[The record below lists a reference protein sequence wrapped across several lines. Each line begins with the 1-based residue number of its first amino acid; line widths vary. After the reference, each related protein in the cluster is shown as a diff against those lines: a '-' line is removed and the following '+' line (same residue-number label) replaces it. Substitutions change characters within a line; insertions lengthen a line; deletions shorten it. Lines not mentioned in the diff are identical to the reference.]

1 MPKKIIIPAII
12 CLSLLTATVASLRY
26 LYPAQHEENLS
37 ADLNTSLVTSVTAQ
51 DAATESPN
59 SENKAEEQEL
69 IPTETHRKITKNV
82 VRKTFHD
89 HYKKRKLDSELSKIS
104 YDRYLEMLD
113 SNKQYFLNSDIQEF
127 SALSGKY
134 ISALTT
140 GKPDLAFDMFRRYQ
154 ERARDRLQ
162 YALELLETQ
171 PDLNSEETYVF
182 DREDA
187 AWPATQEEWDKIW
200 YQRIKND
207 VINQFLADK
216 DWEKSQKTLKSRYK
230 TALRQVD
237 QQRPNDVF
245 QLFLNAYIDSLDP
258 HSGYFNPRNEDER
271 DIQASLTY
279 SGIGATLTITDEYVT
294 ITNIIPGGPAE
305 QTELVKVDDHIIGVG
320 QSSDKIEEVF
330 GWRLDDVVDLIR
342 GPKESKVFL
351 RLIREVAGTGENEIE
366 IELTRN
372 QITLEAQ
379 AAKKELIETQREGKP
394 VKIGLITI
402 PSFYQDYEAR
412 RKRDPNYKSLTR
424 DVYNLIKELEQE
436 NIEGL
441 VIDLR
446 NNGGGNLEEAVTLT
460 GLFFDEGPV
469 TLFRDSRDRI
479 SVYDDPNTITDVAYT
494 GPLTVLVNRYSASAS
509 EIFAA
514 AIQDYERGVVLGQ
527 TTFGK
532 GTVQNQIPLDN
543 KLFKSD
549 ERFGKLSLT
558 IGKFYRINGGSTQH
572 RGVIPDIK
580 LPSYIDEEE
589 YGESSEDSALA
600 WDNIKESY
608 FEKTKDTSPELISML
623 SNLQNQRASND
634 ADMQFLQNDI
644 TARKILRDR
653 KSLSLNLETRRA
665 ERKFNEQ
672 QSLQR
677 ENDRRK
683 AQGQDV
689 LTDFKAYEDAETLD
703 IQLNQAK
710 EITADLIRNSTVK
723 ATRQVENLSNVEKDN
738 TSISK

>member
-1 MPKKIIIPAII
+1 MLIA
-12 CLSLLTATVASLRY
+12 LSLITAGVVIVNQQNQDSHQEILT
-26 LYPAQHEENLS
+26 
-37 ADLNTSLVTSVTAQ
+37 ADLNSALVTSEIDKDSDKVSQSAPEAKTA
-51 DAATESPN
+51 
-59 SENKAEEQEL
+59 L
-69 IPTETHRKITKNV
+69 VPTATHRKITRNV
-82 VRKTFHD
+82 VKKTLRD
-89 HYKKRKLDSELSKIS
+89 HYKKRNLDNELSKVS
-104 YDRYLEMLD
+104 YERFLTMLD
-113 SNKQYFLNSDIQEF
+113 SNKQYFLQSDIQEF
-127 SALSGKY
+127 SAY
-134 ISALTT
+134 ETQYVSALTS
-140 GKPDLAFDMFRRYQ
+140 GKPDLAFDMFKRYQ
-154 ERARDRLQ
+154 ERARNRLQ
-162 YALELLETQ
+162 FALDMLDTQ
-171 PDLNSEETYVF
+171 PDLSSDEAYLF
-182 DREDA
+182 DRENA
-187 AWPATQEEWDKIW
+187 AWPADQEEWDTLW
-200 YQRIKND
+200 EQRIKND

-216 DWEKSQKTLKSRYK
+216 DWEKSQKSLKGRYK

-245 QLFLNAYIDSLDP
+245 QLFLNAYIDTLDP

-271 DIQASLTY
+271 NIQSSLTY

-305 QTELVKVDDHIIGVG
+305 ETELVKVDDHIIGVG
-320 QSSDKIEEVF
+320 QSADEIEEVF

-351 RLIREVAGTGENEIE
+351 RLIRKVAGSGESEIE

-379 AAKKELIETQREGKP
+379 AAQKELIELERDGEK

-412 RKRDPNYKSLTR
+412 RNRDDNYKSLTR
-424 DVYNLIKELEQE
+424 DVYNHIQELKTE
-436 NIEGL
+436 NIQGL

-446 NNGGGNLEEAVTLT
+446 NNGGGNLDEAVTLT
-460 GLFFDEGPV
+460 GLFINEGPV
-469 TLFRDSRDRI
+469 TLFRDSRNGV
-479 SVYDDPNTITDVAYT
+479 SVYDDPNSLTDIAYT

-514 AIQDYERGVVLGQ
+514 AIQDYERGVVVGQ

-543 KLFKSD
+543 KIFKND

-558 IGKFYRINGGSTQH
+558 IGKFYRVNGGSTQH

-600 WDNIKESY
+600 WDQIKESY
-608 FEKTKDTSPELISML
+608 FEKTKDISAALISKL
-623 SNLQNQRASND
+623 STLQIQRAESNP
-634 ADMQFLQNDI
+634 DMQFLQNDI
-644 TARKILRDR
+644 AARKILRDT
-653 KSLSLNLETRRA
+653 KSLSLNLETRRS

-683 AQGQDV
+683 ALG
-689 LTDFKAYEDAETLD
+689 LEALIDFKSYEDAEPID
-703 IQLNQAK
+703 IQLEQAK
-710 EITADLIRNSTVK
+710 EIAADLSTL
-723 ATRQVENLSNVEKDN
+723 APTSPTARQAKTLGNDELENTL
-738 TSISK
+738 

>member
-1 MPKKIIIPAII
+1 MLIAI
-12 CLSLLTATVASLRY
+12 SLLTASVVIVNQQNQDPHQETLT
-26 LYPAQHEENLS
+26 
-37 ADLNTSLVTSVTAQ
+37 ADLNSALVAREIDKDKVSESAPEAVT
-51 DAATESPN
+51 
-59 SENKAEEQEL
+59 EL
-69 IPTETHRKITKNV
+69 VPTATHRKITRNV
-82 VRKTFHD
+82 VKKTLRD
-89 HYKKRKLDSELSKIS
+89 HYKKRNLDNELSKVS
-104 YDRYLEMLD
+104 YERYLTMLD
-113 SNKQYFLNSDIQEF
+113 SNKQYFLQSDIQEF
-127 SALSGKY
+127 SAY
-134 ISALTT
+134 QNQYVSALTS
-140 GKPDLAFDMFRRYQ
+140 GKPDLAFDMFKRYQ
-154 ERARDRLQ
+154 ERARNRLQ
-162 YALELLETQ
+162 FAIDMLDTQ
-171 PDLNSEETYVF
+171 PDLSTDEAYVF
-182 DREDA
+182 DRENA
-187 AWPATQEEWDKIW
+187 TWPADQLEWDTLW
-200 YQRIKND
+200 QQRIKND

-216 DWEKSQKTLKSRYK
+216 DWEKSQKSLKGRYR

-271 DIQASLTY
+271 NIQSSLTY

-305 QTELVKVDDHIIGVG
+305 KTELVKVDDHIIGVG
-320 QSSDKIEEVF
+320 QSADDIEEVF

-351 RLIREVAGTGENEIE
+351 RLIREVAGSGESEIE

-379 AAKKELIETQREGKP
+379 AAQKELIELERDGEK

-412 RKRDPNYKSLTR
+412 RNRDDNYKSLTR
-424 DVYNLIKELEQE
+424 DVYNHIQELKTE
-436 NIEGL
+436 NIQGL

-446 NNGGGNLEEAVTLT
+446 NNGGGNLDEAVTLT
-460 GLFFDEGPV
+460 GLFINEGPV
-469 TLFRDSRDRI
+469 TLFRDSRNSV
-479 SVYDDPNTITDVAYT
+479 SVYDDPNLLTDIAYT
-494 GPLTVLVNRYSASAS
+494 GPLTILVNRYSASAS

-514 AIQDYERGVVLGQ
+514 AIQDYERGVVVGQ

-543 KLFKSD
+543 KIFKND

-558 IGKFYRINGGSTQH
+558 IGKFYRVNGGSTQH
-572 RGVIPDIK
+572 RGVIPDIE

-600 WDNIKESY
+600 WDQIKESY
-608 FEKTKDTSPELISML
+608 FEKTKDISVGLISKL
-623 SNLQNQRASND
+623 STLQIQRTETNP
-634 ADMQFLQNDI
+634 DMQFLQNDI
-644 TARKILRDR
+644 AARKILRDT
-653 KSLSLNLETRRA
+653 KSLSLNLETRRS

-683 AQGQDV
+683 ALG
-689 LTDFKAYEDAETLD
+689 LEALIDFKSYEDAEPID
-703 IQLNQAK
+703 IQLEQAK
-710 EITADLIRNSTVK
+710 EIAADLFTLAPTSPTARQAKTVGSAELENS
-723 ATRQVENLSNVEKDN
+723 L
-738 TSISK
+738 

>member
-1 MPKKIIIPAII
+1 MLIA
-12 CLSLLTATVASLRY
+12 LSLITAGVVIVNQQNQDSHQEILT
-26 LYPAQHEENLS
+26 
-37 ADLNTSLVTSVTAQ
+37 ADLNSALVTSEIDKDSDKVSQSAPKAKTA
-51 DAATESPN
+51 
-59 SENKAEEQEL
+59 L
-69 IPTETHRKITKNV
+69 VPTATHRKITRNV
-82 VRKTFHD
+82 VKKTLRD
-89 HYKKRKLDSELSKIS
+89 HYKKRNLDNELSKVS
-104 YDRYLEMLD
+104 YERFLTMLD
-113 SNKQYFLNSDIQEF
+113 SNKQYFLQSDIQEF
-127 SALSGKY
+127 SAY
-134 ISALTT
+134 ETQYVSALTS
-140 GKPDLAFDMFRRYQ
+140 GKPDLAFDMFKRYQ
-154 ERARDRLQ
+154 ERARNRLQ
-162 YALELLETQ
+162 FALDMLDTQ
-171 PDLNSEETYVF
+171 PDLSSDEAYLF
-182 DREDA
+182 DRENA
-187 AWPATQEEWDKIW
+187 AWPADQEEWDTLW
-200 YQRIKND
+200 EQRIKND

-216 DWEKSQKTLKSRYK
+216 DWEKSQKSLKGRYK

-245 QLFLNAYIDSLDP
+245 QLFLNAYIDTLDP

-271 DIQASLTY
+271 NIQSSLTY

-305 QTELVKVDDHIIGVG
+305 ETELVKVDDHIIGVG
-320 QSSDKIEEVF
+320 QSADEIEEVF

-351 RLIREVAGTGENEIE
+351 RLIRKVAGSGESEIE

-379 AAKKELIETQREGKP
+379 AAQKELIELERDGEK

-412 RKRDPNYKSLTR
+412 RNRDDNYKSLTR
-424 DVYNLIKELEQE
+424 DVYNHIQELKTE
-436 NIEGL
+436 NIQGL

-446 NNGGGNLEEAVTLT
+446 NNGGGNLDEAVTLT
-460 GLFFDEGPV
+460 GLFINEGPV
-469 TLFRDSRDRI
+469 TLFRDSRNGV
-479 SVYDDPNTITDVAYT
+479 SVYDDPNSLTDIAYT

-514 AIQDYERGVVLGQ
+514 AIQDYERGVVVGQ

-543 KLFKSD
+543 KIFKND

-558 IGKFYRINGGSTQH
+558 IGKFYRVNGGSTQH

-600 WDNIKESY
+600 WDQIKESY
-608 FEKTKDTSPELISML
+608 FEKTKDISAALISKL
-623 SNLQNQRASND
+623 SSLQIQRAESNP
-634 ADMQFLQNDI
+634 DMQFLQNDI
-644 TARKILRDR
+644 AARKILRDT
-653 KSLSLNLETRRA
+653 KSLSLNLETRRS

-683 AQGQDV
+683 ALG
-689 LTDFKAYEDAETLD
+689 LETLIDFKSYEDAEPID
-703 IQLNQAK
+703 IQLEQAK
-710 EITADLIRNSTVK
+710 EIAADLSTL
-723 ATRQVENLSNVEKDN
+723 APTSPTARQAKTLGNDELENTL
-738 TSISK
+738 

>member
-1 MPKKIIIPAII
+1 MLIA
-12 CLSLLTATVASLRY
+12 LSLITAGVVIVNQQNQDSHQEILT
-26 LYPAQHEENLS
+26 
-37 ADLNTSLVTSVTAQ
+37 ADLNSALVASEIDKDSDKVSESAPEAKTA
-51 DAATESPN
+51 
-59 SENKAEEQEL
+59 L
-69 IPTETHRKITKNV
+69 VPTATHRKITRNV
-82 VRKTFHD
+82 VKKTLRD
-89 HYKKRKLDSELSKIS
+89 HYKKRNLDNELSKVS
-104 YDRYLEMLD
+104 YERFLTMLD
-113 SNKQYFLNSDIQEF
+113 SNKQYFLQSDIQEF
-127 SALSGKY
+127 SAY
-134 ISALTT
+134 ETQYVSALTS
-140 GKPDLAFDMFRRYQ
+140 GKPDLAFDMFKRYQ
-154 ERARDRLQ
+154 ERARNRLQ
-162 YALELLETQ
+162 FALDMLDTQ
-171 PDLNSEETYVF
+171 PDLSSDEAYLF
-182 DREDA
+182 DRENA
-187 AWPATQEEWDKIW
+187 AWPADQEEWDTLW
-200 YQRIKND
+200 EQRIKND

-216 DWEKSQKTLKSRYK
+216 DWEKSQKSLKGRYK

-245 QLFLNAYIDSLDP
+245 QLFLNAYIDTLDP

-271 DIQASLTY
+271 NIQSSLTY

-305 QTELVKVDDHIIGVG
+305 ETELVKVDDHIIGVG
-320 QSSDKIEEVF
+320 QSADEIEEVF

-351 RLIREVAGTGENEIE
+351 RLIREVAGSGESEIE

-379 AAKKELIETQREGKP
+379 AAQKELIELERDGEK

-412 RKRDPNYKSLTR
+412 RNRDDNYKSLTR
-424 DVYNLIKELEQE
+424 DVYNHIQELKTE
-436 NIEGL
+436 NIQGL

-446 NNGGGNLEEAVTLT
+446 NNGGGNLDEAVTLT
-460 GLFFDEGPV
+460 GLFINEGPV
-469 TLFRDSRDRI
+469 TLFRDSRNGV
-479 SVYDDPNTITDVAYT
+479 SVYDDPNSLTDIAYT

-514 AIQDYERGVVLGQ
+514 AIQDYERGVVVGQ

-543 KLFKSD
+543 KIFKND

-558 IGKFYRINGGSTQH
+558 IGKFYRVNGGSTQH

-600 WDNIKESY
+600 WDQIKESY
-608 FEKTKDTSPELISML
+608 FEKTKDISAALISKL
-623 SNLQNQRASND
+623 SSLQIQRAESNP
-634 ADMQFLQNDI
+634 DMQFLQNDI
-644 TARKILRDR
+644 AARKILRDT
-653 KSLSLNLETRRA
+653 KSLSLNLETRRS

-683 AQGQDV
+683 ALG
-689 LTDFKAYEDAETLD
+689 LETLIDFKSYEDAEPID
-703 IQLNQAK
+703 IQLEQAK
-710 EITADLIRNSTVK
+710 EIAADLSTL
-723 ATRQVENLSNVEKDN
+723 APTSPTARQAKTLGNDELENTL
-738 TSISK
+738 